1 MQEKDE
7 RVTLSKYQYAVQE
20 KFRRAVQEFIW
31 DNSKSKYDEKVYAQM
46 IDIIVEE
53 ARKVGLKVGIDAE
66 EESIY
71 VSNTVAGS
79 AERIKIWYNSEV
91 NISLIVR

>member
-53 ARKVGLKVGIDAE
+53 ARKVGLMVRALLLQGRGHKFK
-66 EESIY
+66 SC
-71 VSNTVAGS
+71 NFHQK
-79 AERIKIWYNSEV
+79 RI
-91 NISLIVR
+91 L

>member
-7 RVTLSKYQYAVQE
+7 RVTSR
-20 KFRRAVQEFIW
+20 KFRRAVQEFIR
-31 DNSKSKYDEKVYAQM
+31 DTSESKYDEKVYAQM
-46 IDIIVEE
+46 IDIIIEE

-79 AERIKIWYNSEV
+79 AERIKI
-91 NISLIVR
+91 

>member
-1 MQEKDE
+1 MPEKDE
-7 RVTLSKYQYAVQE
+7 RRTLGKYQDAVQE
-20 KFRRAVQEFIW
+20 KFRHAVKEFVL

-46 IDIIVEE
+46 INIIVEE

-79 AERIKIWYNSEV
+79 AERIKI
-91 NISLIVR
+91 

>member
-7 RVTLSKYQYAVQE
+7 RVTLSRYQYAVQE
-20 KFRRAVQEFIW
+20 KFRRAVQEFVW
-31 DNSKSKYDEKVYAQM
+31 GSSKSKYDEKVYAKM

-66 EESIY
+66 EESVY

-79 AERIKIWYNSEV
+79 TERVKI
-91 NISLIVR
+91 